1 MLLRALLA
9 IVLAGTAAHADG
21 EHGPMFGGAV
31 VGAHGDEVD
40 VAGVGVEIVQW
51 VGPIALAVE
60 GQRQWIVDDSSGP
73 QLTSVAGSLRLLA
86 FAHVMPS
93 FLDPRDVVELGLELH
108 GIVEQ
113 GWWSTGERANATPQY
128 GLGAALRLRGAT
140 DDDRS
145 NLLAESRVFVRAMW
159 TRDDERDIA
168 ARGTLPASRAGVT
181 VMIGLGALWG
191 GGKRA
196 YVDGLRRDPTL
207 DADFLIR

>member
-1 MLLRALLA
+1 MLKRALLA
-9 IVLAGTAAHADG
+9 IVLAATAAGANG
-21 EHGPMFGGAV
+21 EHGPMFGGSIVA
-31 VGAHGDEVD
+31 AHGDEVD
-40 VAGVGVEIVQW
+40 VAGAGVEIVQW
-51 VGPIALAVE
+51 VGPIGVGVE
-60 GQRQWIVDDSSGP
+60 GQRQWQVDDAEGP
-73 QLTSVAGSLRLLA
+73 QLTSFAGSLRLLA

-108 GIVEQ
+108 GVVEQ
-113 GWWSTGERANATPQY
+113 GWWSTGERANAHPNY

-159 TRDDERDIA
+159 TREDERDFA
-168 ARGTLPASRAGVT
+168 ARGTLPAAREGVT
-181 VMIGLGALWG
+181 VLIGLGALWG

>member
-9 IVLAGTAAHADG
+9 ILLAATAAHANG
-21 EHGPMFGGAV
+21 EHGPMFGGAL

-51 VGPIALAVE
+51 AGPIALAVE
-60 GQRQWIVDDSSGP
+60 GQRHWQVDDSSAP

-86 FAHVMPS
+86 FSHVMPS
-93 FLDPRDVVELGLELH
+93 FLDAREVVELGLELH

-113 GWWSTGERANATPQY
+113 GWWSTGERANAQPQY

-168 ARGTLPASRAGVT
+168 ARGTLPAERAGVT
-181 VMIGLGALWG
+181 VMIGIGALWG
-191 GGKRA
+191 GGKRG

-207 DADFLIR
+207 DADFLVR